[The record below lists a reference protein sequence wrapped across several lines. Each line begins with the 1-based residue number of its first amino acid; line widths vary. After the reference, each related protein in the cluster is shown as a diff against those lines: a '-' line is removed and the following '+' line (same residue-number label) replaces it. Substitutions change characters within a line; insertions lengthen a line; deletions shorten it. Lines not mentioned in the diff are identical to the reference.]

1 MCDQLD
7 VFLQQETKGFVD
19 KLFVTL
25 ETKSYLQS
33 NPEPP
38 GAIQA
43 EAPNVPIAAAAAV
56 IPAAEEVNNKSTTD
70 IVVKLER
77 DSRTSSTKSSSKP
90 VDRTKRRSWS
100 PRFVLL
106 SK

>member
-19 KLFVTL
+19 KLFITL

-43 EAPNVPIAAAAAV
+43 EAPNVAAAAPTAV
-56 IPAAEEVNNKSTTD
+56 PIPAAEEVNKSTTD
-70 IVVKLER
+70 IVVKTER
-77 DSRTSSTKSSSKP
+77 DSRTSSTKSSKP

-100 PRFVLL
+100 PRFVFIN
-106 SK
+106 